1 MPNILHRLPIA
12 AAPGRVPELVASKEG
27 INRAAESESMAGGS
41 TDWAAYLMGL
51 KAGAGAGDFSPYP
64 KGELSRSDRVVA
76 G

>member
-1 MPNILHRLPIA
+1 
-12 AAPGRVPELVASKEG
+12 
-27 INRAAESESMAGGS
+27 MAGGS

-51 KAGAGAGDFSPYP
+51 KAGAEAGDFSPYP